1 MIPFCG
7 REEQLDALM
16 ACWQAVK
23 DSREPRVAVL
33 LAEAGLGKTRLA
45 QEFYRRLVA
54 AEQGSAGYWPQ
65 QLGED
70 GNNLLVNPPPAG
82 LDSGAPMPFLW
93 WGVRLAQQTERN
105 QVATGALSAHVNDSL
120 VAHLEPFH
128 REQRRRRR
136 LVDLAKVGGAVAADA
151 VLDLIPFLGL
161 VKKAG
166 EVGLELKGI
175 HDSWR
180 EDRRTLDAATL
191 LEQRRDSLVDQL
203 LADLGKLFSG
213 PAGRT
218 VPAVIL
224 VDDAQFSRA
233 DPGVTAFVRALIDA
247 MSLGGWPVMLL
258 VTHWEREYQDAVQG
272 GDASPVASLVQEY
285 AATAPDSVSLL
296 RLPPILGLEPMVT
309 SRLPG
314 LTPEQLT
321 RLTQRAGGNPQFL
334 DEIVRLALDPRSRS
348 WFEGR
353 DTSAAMTESGLSTLL
368 AKSVDL
374 LEVAAARFAGSP
386 EEVQKALVLAG
397 LQGAEFLR
405 GVVARMA
412 QSLEPSGAP
421 EHELEA
427 ALDAAASRHGYV
439 APLGLGQAAFRQ
451 RLYQEVAKEFLPAF
465 YDEDEAVAEL
475 RAVVKDALH
484 GNWDI
489 ELGEDGEPELWRLAV
504 ELFENSDDSEER
516 RMAAQGLYR
525 LSMFTS
531 LKGELQ
537 VAHEQAVRL
546 AALLDELPDDRLD
559 PNLGW
564 LRSVNDAL
572 AFMGDTAA
580 QRPVLSRLL
589 RLTGEAYEDDVNTW
603 SASMYTEALLDV
615 AEFYDRVGKSDLRQE
630 ALATAAAAMQSL
642 DGFEPDVESLET
654 ALRLHREYGAY
665 FEEQG
670 QLSDARVLFAHAL
683 ELVHQLSAID
693 DGPRRRFEA
702 ARMLSRI
709 GANALYAGD
718 TAAGHRDLGS
728 AVNQL
733 RELVDAFPGVT
744 LEIHLVTAL
753 DDLAEARRREGDYRR
768 AEEVLEEVLGV
779 MRRHREMA
787 PN

>member
-1 MIPFCG
+1 
-7 REEQLDALM
+7 
-16 ACWQAVK
+16 
-23 DSREPRVAVL
+23 
-33 LAEAGLGKTRLA
+33 
-45 QEFYRRLVA
+45 
-54 AEQGSAGYWPQ
+54 
-65 QLGED
+65 
-70 GNNLLVNPPPAG
+70 
-82 LDSGAPMPFLW
+82 
-93 WGVRLAQQTERN
+93 
-105 QVATGALSAHVNDSL
+105 
-120 VAHLEPFH
+120 
-128 REQRRRRR
+128 
-136 LVDLAKVGGAVAADA
+136 
-151 VLDLIPFLGL
+151 
-161 VKKAG
+161 
-166 EVGLELKGI
+166 
-175 HDSWR
+175 
-180 EDRRTLDAATL
+180 
-191 LEQRRDSLVDQL
+191 
-203 LADLGKLFSG
+203 
-213 PAGRT
+213 
-218 VPAVIL
+218 
-224 VDDAQFSRA
+224 
-233 DPGVTAFVRALIDA
+233 
-247 MSLGGWPVMLL
+247 MLL

-314 LTPEQLT
+314 LTPEQLA

-334 DEIVRLALDPRSRS
+334 DEMVRLALDARSRP

-353 DTSAAMTESGLSTLL
+353 DTSAAMTERGLATLL

-374 LEVAAARFAGSP
+374 IEVAAARFAGSP

-405 GVVARMA
+405 AVVARMA
-412 QSLEPSGAP
+412 QSLEPGGAP

-427 ALDAAASRHGYV
+427 ALDAAASQHGYV

-475 RAVVKDALH
+475 RTVVKDALH

-489 ELGEDGEPELWRLAV
+489 ELGEGGEPELWRLAV
-504 ELFENSDDSEER
+504 ELFESSDDSEER

-531 LKGELQ
+531 LRGELQ
-537 VAHEQAVRL
+537 VAHEQARRL

-589 RLTGEAYEDDVNTW
+589 RLTGEAFEDDVNTW

-615 AEFYDRVGKSDLRQE
+615 AEYYDRVGKGDLRQE

-642 DGFEPDVESLET
+642 DGFEPDVEALET
-654 ALRLHREYGAY
+654 ALRLHRDYGAY
-665 FEEQG
+665 YEEQG
-670 QLSDARVLFAHAL
+670 QRGDAHVLYSHAL
-683 ELVHQLSAID
+683 ELARQLSTID

-702 ARMLSRI
+702 ARMLSVI
-709 GANALYAGD
+709 GSNALYAGD
-718 TAAGHRDLGS
+718 TATGRRDLEA
-728 AVNQL
+728 AVHQL
-733 RELVDAFPGVT
+733 RELVAAFPGVT
-744 LEIHLVTAL
+744 LEIHVVTAL
-753 DDLAEARRREGDYRR
+753 DGLAEAHRREGDYRR
-768 AEEVLEEVLGV
+768 AEEMLEEVLGI

-787 PN
+787 PDAAGTLSNLADALERLLELRRALGKPGVAWREANEAVDLRRRALELAGTARERYLLGFSLVRAAEVAGRNGFVDEGYDLSSEALTLLRGVWAEDATPLSGQQLFYGLVVALPFTLQRSGVAATQDLLAESDALQSALPGEALEHMRAVRAALERQRAKVLEAIGDHAGASRALAAARTVMGEAGTSDPPS